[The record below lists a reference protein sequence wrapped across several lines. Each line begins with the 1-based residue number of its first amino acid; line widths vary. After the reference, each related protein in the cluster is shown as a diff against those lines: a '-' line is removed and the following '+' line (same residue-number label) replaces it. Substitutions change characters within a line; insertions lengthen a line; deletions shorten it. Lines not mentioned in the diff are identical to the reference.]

1 MYYICITYIYIY
13 IYSLLKFLQQNF
25 KNTVQQ
31 NTPEALCES
40 DVDPKKVLRIIRNV
54 GVTKS
59 YQNQ

>member
-1 MYYICITYIYIY
+1 MKFRSTLNIHVLYMYYIYIYIY

-40 DVDPKKVLRIIRNV
+40 DVDPKKV
-54 GVTKS
+54 
-59 YQNQ
+59 